1 VSVCRITVTVNV
13 EPPREAVCRISIAYG
28 VNPTSANARRG
39 SRRPICVPS
48 TGAAD
53 PLAPRHTGHTL
64 HVVAS
69 ESEGA
74 S

>member
-13 EPPREAVCRISIAYG
+13 ESPPEAACGISIAYG
-28 VNPTSANARRG
+28 VNPTSAHIRRG
-39 SRRPICVPS
+39 SRRPACMPPS
-48 TGAAD
+48 AAD
-53 PLAPRHTGHTL
+53 PLDPRRTGNAL